1 MKYFQLIR
9 PNQWLK
15 NIYVLIPMVFSGD
28 FSFEQVMISLKM
40 FVLFIL
46 ASSCVYIINDVTD
59 VEYDK
64 KHPLKKH
71 RPIAR
76 GDISIKNALILLGL
90 LFISLLL
97 IINFFKI
104 TLIGASLIALYLFF
118 NLIYSFGAKNI
129 PLLELSILTSGFVI
143 RLLAGSLET
152 LIPLSPWIIVCA
164 SLLSL
169 MLAVGK
175 RRNELKY
182 QTDSDVLSRI
192 SLKGYNSEFL
202 DQVNSILAS
211 ITIVSYLLY
220 CVSLYSLSST
230 GPYILWTSPLVI
242 FSIIRYLQLVSIE
255 NKGEDPTVMLIH
267 DNVSIGLFVFWFAL
281 INFVIYF

>member
-76 GDISIKNALILLGL
+76 GDISVKNALILLGL